1 MSLLS
6 SRGSNETVL
15 DLHNKQAWGEIY
27 GFQFRVR
34 FADEGCEAHK
44 AQ

>member
-15 DLHNKQAWGEIY
+15 DLHNKQAWGEIH
-27 GFQFRVR
+27 GFKFRVC
-34 FADEGCEAHK
+34 FADGGCEAYE
-44 AQ
+44 AR